1 MSEEEKDI
9 LVTKRKYWTKVMKY
23 NVKYTIV
30 CVIYIIFCLVFV
42 FPINIEEQAT
52 IDVFLVLAFY
62 LSLLY
67 IPSCWFLLFV
77 MYGYHRM
84 GIFKITKPKVLAKSS
99 EMSLRSTQKHNG
111 AMGEGEITRLKSIA
125 DLRDSGVLTDDEFQ
139 EQKSRI
145 LAESTG
151 LSSNQAHY
159 SGEGEPPMGDSPK
172 NSSFLAIS
180 IIATV
185 LFVIGF
191 ILMSYPSNDEE
202 HARVIYSECWTGVI
216 IDTYMNSKSIEG
228 CGNEIFSCGTGSG
241 ICVINA
247 QKQED
252 NEKQLCVE
260 VGDKRACTT
269 AGYGIAQV

>member
-1 MSEEEKDI
+1 MSPKGKDI
-9 LVTKRKYWTKVMKY
+9 LVNKRKYWAKLMKY
-23 NVKYTIV
+23 NLVGTV
-30 CVIYIIFCLVFV
+30 FFVIYFLILFYGLQGCLADNSGVV
-42 FPINIEEQAT
+42 CE
-52 IDVFLVLAFY
+52 FLMILY
-62 LSLLY
+62 TLLFF
-67 IPSCWFLLFV
+67 FLLGSWPLSFV
-77 MYGYHRM
+77 MYGYQSLK
-84 GIFKITKPKVLAKSS
+84 IYKITKPKVLAKSS
-99 EMSLRSTQKHNG
+99 GISLRSTQKHNG

-159 SGEGEPPMGDSPK
+159 SGEGEPPMEDSPK

-228 CGNEIFSCGTGSG
+228 C
-241 ICVINA
+241 
-247 QKQED
+247 D
-252 NEKQLCVE
+252 
-260 VGDKRACTT
+260 
-269 AGYGIAQV
+269 